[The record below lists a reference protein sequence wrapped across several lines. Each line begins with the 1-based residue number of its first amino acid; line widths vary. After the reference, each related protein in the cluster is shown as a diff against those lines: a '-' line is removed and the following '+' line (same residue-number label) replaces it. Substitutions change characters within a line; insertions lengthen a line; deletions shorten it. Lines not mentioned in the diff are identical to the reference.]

1 MAPKCHLTSRNH
13 FLSFEHCLLAS
24 KRAHNWRVS
33 VNWQPHLLLQSINF
47 YFGRFDIWLN
57 RHTLLLMLS
66 PSPAVEKCALNDFS
80 RQSETLLLSKLLSWI
95 FGGLPISALLPLA
108 ALTVSCLCK
117 PPKLT
122 LALTDLVNFL
132 TIWLVET
139 LSPKQSFIFL
149 LQLVSCRQRL
159 Q

>member
-139 LSPKQSFIFL
+139 LSPKQSFIFVL
-149 LQLVSCRQRL
+149 HLVRRRQRL